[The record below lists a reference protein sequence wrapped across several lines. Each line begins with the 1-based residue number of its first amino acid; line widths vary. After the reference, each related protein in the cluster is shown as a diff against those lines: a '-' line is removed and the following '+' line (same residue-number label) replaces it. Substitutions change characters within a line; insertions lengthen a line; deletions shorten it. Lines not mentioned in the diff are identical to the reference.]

1 MILDGNKNR
10 AKISKIT
17 FYLLYYSVIIGM
29 IIVLLSYSV
38 F

>member
-10 AKISKIT
+10 AKITKII
-17 FYLLYYSVIIGM
+17 FYLLYYSAIIGM

-38 F
+38 L